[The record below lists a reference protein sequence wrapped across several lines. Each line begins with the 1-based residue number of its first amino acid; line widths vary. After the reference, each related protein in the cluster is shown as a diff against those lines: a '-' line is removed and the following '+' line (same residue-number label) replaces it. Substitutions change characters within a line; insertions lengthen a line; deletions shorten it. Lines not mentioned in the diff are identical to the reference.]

1 MVNLT
6 LKFGMFL
13 KIISQN
19 KQKNNNHG
27 KGNNTLEEIG
37 RTNQIQFIT
46 LIHKK
51 CIEIGKKNI
60 KTLMVKDHHVE
71 MIHGYKRGTGSC
83 RGYTKEKAG
92 HSLWAW
98 GEGLNKDNERRVGV
112 RESFSEERF
121 GLRRKDA

>member
-71 MIHGYKRGTGSC
+71 MIHA
-83 RGYTKEKAG
+83 TKEGQAVVAG
-92 HSLWAW
+92 TQ
-98 GEGLNKDNERRVGV
+98 RRKQVILCGPGV
-112 RESFSEERF
+112 R
-121 GLRRKDA
+121 G